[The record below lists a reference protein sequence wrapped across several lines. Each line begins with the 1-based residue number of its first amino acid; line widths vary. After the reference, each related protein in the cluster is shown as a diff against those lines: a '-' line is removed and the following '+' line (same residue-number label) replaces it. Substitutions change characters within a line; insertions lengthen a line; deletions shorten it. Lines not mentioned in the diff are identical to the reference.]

1 MDEKRKENR
10 RRLWNSLEMGEVKR
24 NLGMILVMIPLLC
37 FLSAGQMNY
46 PEAKMLAY
54 GMLAV
59 FSVPYLV
66 FYLYRMAC
74 ILDRPEAYHFCEAT
88 LHRPQSSFNRRL
100 FYFSVVIRDEDGMEF
115 MTNTHAIFGVRNL
128 FGARME
134 DYTDRTVT
142 MAYNKAT
149 GMVVVIG

>member
-1 MDEKRKENR
+1 MEENSKEIR
-10 RRLWNSLEMGEVKR
+10 ARLWNSLEMGEVKR
-24 NLGMILVMIPLLC
+24 NIIFILVAGPVLG
-37 FLSAGQMNY
+37 FLTAGRMNY
-46 PEAKMLAY
+46 PEAKWLSI

-59 FSVPYLV
+59 FFVPFLV

-88 LHRPQSSFNRRL
+88 LRRPQSSFNRRL
-100 FYFSVVIRDEDGMEF
+100 FSFSVVIRDEDGMEF

-128 FGARME
+128 LGARME
-134 DYTDRTVT
+134 DYVDRTVT
-142 MAYNKAT
+142 MAYNKTT

>member
-1 MDEKRKENR
+1 MEELRKENR

-24 NLGMILVMIPLLC
+24 TIVMILVVVPLVW
-37 FLSAGQMNY
+37 FLGTGQMNH
-46 PEAKMLAY
+46 PEAKWFAL
-54 GMLAV
+54 GLLAV
-59 FSVPYLV
+59 FFVPYLV
-66 FYLYRMAC
+66 FYLYRMVC

-100 FYFSVVIRDEDGMEF
+100 FYFSVVIRDEEGMEF

-128 FGARME
+128 IGPRME
-134 DYTDRTVT
+134 DYVDRTVT
-142 MAYNKAT
+142 MAYNKVT